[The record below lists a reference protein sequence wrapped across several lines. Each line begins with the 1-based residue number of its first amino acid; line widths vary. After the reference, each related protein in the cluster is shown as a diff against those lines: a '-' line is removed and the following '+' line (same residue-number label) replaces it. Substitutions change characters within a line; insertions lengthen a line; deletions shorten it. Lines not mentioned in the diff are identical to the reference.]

1 MKALEFARL
10 TKKNQYEHIA
20 EQLRQRILSGHWKPG
35 DKLPS
40 TKELSE
46 AFGVGRSTTREAL
59 SALKAMGLI
68 DIRQGGCCTVLDP
81 AKAGAL
87 APELDRLLAH
97 GAVFELLEARKALE
111 TANAEL
117 AAHRRT
123 DDDLERLGRIIQDMA
138 EHKEDEEVSAHLDM
152 SFHAALAQAA
162 RNSVM
167 ALLFDS
173 IASRVE
179 AAILGTRRVE
189 MYANPSESQ
198 KLYKQHLAIYEAVR
212 DRDGRRA
219 KRCMDTHLRH
229 VEAILQK
236 FLAR

>member
-1 MKALEFARL
+1 MNFVRL

-20 EQLRQRILSGHWKPG
+20 EQIRQRILSGHWKPG

-40 TKELSE
+40 TKELAE
-46 AFGVGRSTTREAL
+46 AFGVGRSTMREAL

-68 DIRQGGCCTVLDP
+68 DIRQGGNCTVRDP
-81 AKAGAL
+81 AKSAAL
-87 APELDRLLAH
+87 AQELGRLLGN
-97 GAVFELLEARKALE
+97 GAVFELLEARKVLE
-111 TANAEL
+111 TAHAEMAAQRRTEDDL
-117 AAHRRT
+117 HRLEQILEDMAAHAG
-123 DDDLERLGRIIQDMA
+123 DEEEGGRLDMA
-138 EHKEDEEVSAHLDM
+138 
-152 SFHAALAQAA
+152 FHTALAQAA

-167 ALLFDS
+167 ALLFDN

-179 AAILGTRRVE
+179 SAIFGTRKVE

-219 KRCMDTHLRH
+219 KRCMDVHLRH
-229 VEAILQK
+229 VEAILHK
-236 FLAR
+236 FLGR